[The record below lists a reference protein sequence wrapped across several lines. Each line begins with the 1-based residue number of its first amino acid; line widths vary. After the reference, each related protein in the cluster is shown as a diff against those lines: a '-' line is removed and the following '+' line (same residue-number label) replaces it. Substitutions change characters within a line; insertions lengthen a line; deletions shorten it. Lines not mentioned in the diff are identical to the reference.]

1 MINEVARNTFE
12 YTTKCGD
19 KYVVGDKNSLDC
31 RPHIQMNRW
40 DGWPDKRSLVAE
52 YPLATALSNP
62 IIDGSKI
69 RVETNSYAYLI
80 YDAPDAG
87 DEGGVEFE
95 IILLKQLS
103 ANRFP
108 VPMDLTGLRV
118 YPQLPLNLEPKHP
131 DWDTVTETQAFDAK
145 GNVICER
152 PENACW
158 SLAVYHDSK
167 GGMVRNGEPYKSG
180 KAFHIARPIAIDDKG
195 MVCLGKWVKAAGNWC
210 CEFEKEWLA
219 SASYPVRI
227 DPTFGY
233 TTAGASNLYSSSAN
247 KAVGSLYTCP
257 ANVRIDDIKYY
268 SSIRTIYSGGP
279 QATYFKP
286 LVIDANHSIITN
298 GVGQQG
304 YISSETPAWYIGSY
318 SSSSKPT
325 VSPGDVVLGVVLKYS
340 VLDLGDS
347 GIFGFY
353 PRWYYDTGVDSQGHS
368 STSNYDNPVTLG
380 TVSHNTWKIS
390 IYSDYTLLPYSVSV
404 GGSVSINS
412 VNSRKISLSIGK
424 GNLSPASS
432 VSLVKRYLLNVGN
445 GLITMGSFLNRFIK
459 ITTGGNLTLSG
470 HNRIAV
476 KRDKLLAGISSL
488 RVVTGSFYEKINNK
502 VFKQR
507 GD

>member
-1 MINEVARNTFE
+1 MINEIARNTFE

-19 KYVVGDKNSLDC
+19 KYVVGDKNSVDC

-40 DGWPDKRSLVAE
+40 DGWPDNRSLIAE
-52 YPLATALSNP
+52 YPIATALSNP

-69 RVETNSYAYLI
+69 RVESNSYAYLI

-108 VPMDLTGLRV
+108 VPMDLTGLQV
-118 YPQLPLNLEPKHP
+118 FPQLPLNLEPKHP

-145 GNVICER
+145 GNVVCER
-152 PENACW
+152 PENVCW
-158 SLAVYHDSK
+158 SLAVYHNKK
-167 GGMVRNGEPYKSG
+167 GGIVKNGEPYKCG

-195 MVCLGKWVKAAGNWC
+195 MVGLGKWVKASSNWC

-219 SASYPVRI
+219 SATYPVRI

-247 KAVGSLYTCP
+247 KVVGSLYTCP

-268 SSIRTIYSGGP
+268 SSIRTIYSGDP
-279 QATYFKP
+279 PSVYFKP
-286 LVIDANHSIITN
+286 LVINTDHAIVTN
-298 GVGQQG
+298 GVGLQRS
-304 YISSETPAWYIGSY
+304 ISSETPAWYTGSY
-318 SSSSKPT
+318 NSSTKPT
-325 VSPGDVVLGVVLKYS
+325 VSPGDIVLGAVLKYS
-340 VLDLGDS
+340 ILDLGES
-347 GIFGFY
+347 GVFGFY

-390 IYSDYTLLPYSVSV
+390 IYSDYTLLPYAVSV
-404 GGSVSINS
+404 GGSVSVSS

-424 GNLSPASS
+424 GNLLPAGSISS
-432 VSLVKRYLLNVGN
+432 IKRYLASVGN
-445 GLITMGSFLNRFIK
+445 GLITLSSFLNKYIK
-459 ITTGGNLTLSG
+459 ITTGGNLIISG
-470 HNRIAV
+470 RNRIAV
-476 KRDKLLAGISSL
+476 KRDKLLTSIISL
-488 RVVTGSFYEKINNK
+488 RVLAGSFSEIINNK
-502 VFKQR
+502 VFKQK